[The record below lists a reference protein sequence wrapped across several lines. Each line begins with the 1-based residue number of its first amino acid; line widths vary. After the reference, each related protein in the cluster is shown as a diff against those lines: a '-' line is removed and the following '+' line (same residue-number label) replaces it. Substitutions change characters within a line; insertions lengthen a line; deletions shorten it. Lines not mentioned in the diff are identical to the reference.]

1 MANGLVAMGQYPFF
15 VLGSTIKRYGTALA
29 RYGLDPIV
37 HLSSHE
43 EGLCCPVFHPN
54 YFGEGLACSLSGY
67 RKPMTVN
74 A

>member
-1 MANGLVAMGQYPFF
+1 MANGLVAMGQYPCF
-15 VLGSTIKRYGTALA
+15 VLGSTIKQYGTALA
-29 RYGLDPIV
+29 RYGLDLIV

-43 EGLCCPVFHPN
+43 EGLCCLLFHPIS
-54 YFGEGLACSLSGY
+54 FEEGLACSLSGY